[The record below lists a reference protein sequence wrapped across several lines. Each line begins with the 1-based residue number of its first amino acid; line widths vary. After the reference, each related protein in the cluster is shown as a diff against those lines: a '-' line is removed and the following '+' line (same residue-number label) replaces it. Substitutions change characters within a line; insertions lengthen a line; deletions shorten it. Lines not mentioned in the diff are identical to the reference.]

1 MISGKLPITTIR
13 FADDIFSEID
23 FFKFSRSIVVSLC
36 LAINSAD
43 LEIFILRKLRNDSGF
58 SLFSLLFVKIR
69 SPKNNYDQDLKKR
82 GDSRNSLAL
91 LGVTPL

>member
-1 MISGKLPITTIR
+1 MLKWFNRSFIYDFFMISGKLPITTIR

-23 FFKFSRSIVVSLC
+23 FFKFSHSIVFSLC

-58 SLFSLLFVKIR
+58 SLFFFIFELILLK
-69 SPKNNYDQDLKKR
+69 
-82 GDSRNSLAL
+82 
-91 LGVTPL
+91 